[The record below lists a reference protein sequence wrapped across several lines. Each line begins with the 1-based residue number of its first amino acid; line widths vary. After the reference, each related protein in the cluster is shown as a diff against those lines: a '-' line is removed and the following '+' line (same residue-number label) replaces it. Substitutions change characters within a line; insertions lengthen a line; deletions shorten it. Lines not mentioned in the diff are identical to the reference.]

1 MSRRPDSLFA
11 YGSLLLPEVFE
22 AVTRQSRDGV
32 PAVLDGFRRTKLK
45 GFGFPAILPEAGMD
59 TSGLIYTALEGAA
72 WRRLDAFEDDF
83 YDRKSVLI
91 RLASGELLEAQTYVL
106 SHRFL
111 HLSLDESWS
120 LDDLDRETLHQLL
133 ARL

>member
-1 MSRRPDSLFA
+1 MSERPASLFA
-11 YGSLLLPEVFE
+11 YGSLQLREVFE

-32 PAVLDGFRRTKLK
+32 PAVLEGFRRTKLK
-45 GFGFPAILPEAGMD
+45 GYGFPAIVPGAGME
-59 TSGLIYTALEGAA
+59 TSGLVYTALEEDA

-83 YDRKSVLI
+83 YDRQIVMI
-91 RLASGELLEAQTYVL
+91 RLASGVLHEVQTYVL
-106 SHRFL
+106 SHQFL

-120 LDDLDRETLHQLL
+120 LDDLDTGTIQQLL